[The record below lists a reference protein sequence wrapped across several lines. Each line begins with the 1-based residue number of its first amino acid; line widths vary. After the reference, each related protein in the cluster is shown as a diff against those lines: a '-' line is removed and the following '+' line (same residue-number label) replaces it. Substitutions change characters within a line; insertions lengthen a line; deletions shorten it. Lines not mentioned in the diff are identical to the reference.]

1 VTNNAQLKSVEEI
14 RAYLQN
20 ALGEATRDTRYT
32 LGFYEA
38 LEEIERLTD
47 PATIFGWA
55 TRTTIRCTRRWR
67 TSSVAAGDV
76 FGRARIS
83 GLELNR

>member
-47 PATIFGWA
+47 PAGYHFWL
-55 TRTTIRCTRRWR
+55 
-67 TSSVAAGDV
+67 GDTHHNSLHEALADLQRS
-76 FGRARIS
+76 GR
-83 GLELNR
+83 